1 MRHVERSAYLW
12 TGKAVQSIHYRH
24 IHDSQLKDFLASF
37 FLMVYIFFFF
47 FFKKKLFCLC
57 EITNFGIDSSRAACI
72 VGQLCAPPHRYCIY
86 FSDVDVEKEIRSIRG
101 TIGDDIYSL
110 YWND

>member
-37 FLMVYIFFFF
+37 FLMVY